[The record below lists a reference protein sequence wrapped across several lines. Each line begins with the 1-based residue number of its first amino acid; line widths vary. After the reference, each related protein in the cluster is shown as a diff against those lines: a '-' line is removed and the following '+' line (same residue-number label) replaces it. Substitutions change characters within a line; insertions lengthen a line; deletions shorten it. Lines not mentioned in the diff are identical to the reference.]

1 MNEIDPKAL
10 FRLSVLGPMVS
21 REQLEHGE
29 LQQLIRELATREY
42 AIPGTQRRHLGEK
55 TIQAW
60 YYLWRKEG
68 ITGLEP
74 KVRVDRG
81 QSKIAPAIQEAILA
95 AKREN
100 PRRSIR
106 QILRLLEAAG
116 LVAEHSLS
124 RSAIHRLLQQS
135 GLSKLAGSPS
145 LPEEKRSFT
154 AEFAGSIW
162 YGDVMH
168 GPRVPVKGALRKT
181 YLVSLLDDAS
191 RLVAHSAFCLGETA
205 LDIEGVLKQALLR
218 RGQPTRIVV
227 DNGAAYRARTMQGI
241 CARLGIHLIFCRPFE
256 PTSKGKIERW
266 HRTCRDQFLSELDER
281 RITDLDELN
290 ARLWAWLE
298 QVYHQTVH
306 GGLAGLTP
314 LARYQ
319 RDLPRIRSLGTKA
332 AQLDSLFH
340 HRISRFV
347 RKDGTVS
354 YLGQR
359 FEVPYELSG
368 KTVRL
373 VVDPHAERVVGV
385 EDAAGQSLGQATALD
400 QIANVKRVRRKPEPA
415 QMTGR
420 ARTGPNLV
428 EIAHAKHRGVKNDG
442 VKKHGVND
450 NGNDAKK
457 GE

>member
-1 MNEIDPKAL
+1 MNQIDPKAL

-21 REQLEHGE
+21 RERLARGE
-29 LQQLIRELATREY
+29 LQQLIRELAQREY
-42 AIPGTQRRHLGEK
+42 AIPGSERRHIGEK

-60 YYLWRKEG
+60 YYSWRKEG
-68 ITGLEP
+68 ITGLAP
-74 KVRVDRG
+74 KTRVDRG
-81 QSKIAPAIQEAILA
+81 QSKITPAIQEAVLA

-116 LVAEHSLS
+116 IVASKSLS
-124 RSAIHRLLQQS
+124 RSAIHRLLQHS

-145 LPEEKRSFT
+145 LPEEKRSFC
-154 AEFAGSIW
+154 AEFSGSVW

-168 GPRVPVKGALRKT
+168 GPRVSVNGQLRKT
-181 YLVSLLDDAS
+181 YLVSLIDDAS

-205 LDIEGVLKQALLR
+205 LDVEGVLKQALLR
-218 RGQPTRIVV
+218 RGVPIKLVV
-227 DNGAAYRARTMQGI
+227 DNGAAYRANTLQGI
-241 CARLGIHLIFCRPFE
+241 CARLGIHLIFCRPYAPE
-256 PTSKGKIERW
+256 GKGKLERW
-266 HRTCRDQFLSELDER
+266 HRTLRDQFLGELDER
-281 RITDLDELN
+281 RITNLDELN

-298 QVYHQTVH
+298 QVYHHTVH

-319 RDLPRIRSLGTKA
+319 RDLAQIRALGPKA

-340 HRISRFV
+340 HRITRFV

-373 VVDPHAERVVGV
+373 VVDPHAGRVVGV
-385 EDAAGQSLGQATALD
+385 EDEAGKSLGEATALD
-400 QIANVKRVRRKPEPA
+400 AIANLKRVRRKPEPA
-415 QMTGR
+415 APSLG
-420 ARTGPNLV
+420 ARNGPNLV
-428 EIAHAKHRGVKNDG
+428 EIAHAQYHG
-442 VKKHGVND
+442 VKK
-450 NGNDAKK
+450 GN
-457 GE
+457 

>member
-1 MNEIDPKAL
+1 MNEIDPRAL

-21 REQLEHGE
+21 RERLDRGE
-29 LQQLIRELATREY
+29 LQQLIRELAQREY
-42 AIPGTQRRHLGEK
+42 AIPGSERRRIGEK

-60 YYLWRKEG
+60 YYAWRRDG

-81 QSKIAPAIQEAILA
+81 QSKITPAIQEAVLA

-116 LVAEHSLS
+116 LVASQSLS
-124 RSAIHRLLQQS
+124 RSAVHRLLHSS
-135 GLSKLAGSPS
+135 GLSKLAGASAS
-145 LPEEKRSFT
+145 PEEKRSFA
-154 AEFAGSIW
+154 AEFAGSVW

-168 GPRVPVKGALRKT
+168 GPRVPVKGQLRKT
-181 YLVSLLDDAS
+181 YLVSLFDDAS

-218 RGQPTRIVV
+218 RGVPTRIVV
-227 DNGAAYRARTMQGI
+227 DNGAAYRANTLQGI
-241 CARLGIHLIFCRPFE
+241 CARLGIQLIFCRPYAPE
-256 PTSKGKIERW
+256 GKGKLERW
-266 HRTCRDQFLSELDER
+266 HRTLRDLFLSELDER

-298 QVYHQTVH
+298 QVYHRTPH
-306 GGLAGLTP
+306 GGLGGLTP

-319 RDLPRIRSLGTKA
+319 RDLAKIRSLGAKA
-332 AQLDSLFH
+332 AGLDSLFH
-340 HRISRFV
+340 HRVPRFV

-373 VVDPHAERVVGV
+373 IVDPHAARVVGV
-385 EDAAGQSLGQATALD
+385 EDETGKSLGEATALD
-400 QIANVKRVRRKPEPA
+400 AIANIKRVRRKPGPVVPSL
-415 QMTGR
+415 G
-420 ARTGPNLV
+420 ARSGPNLV
-428 EIAHAKHRGVKNDG
+428 EIAHEQY
-442 VKKHGVND
+442 HGVNG